1 MTSPHPVPATIDALL
16 ALWRGAPSLAYDVD
30 GTPVALR
37 VDDTVALE
45 DFDEP
50 RWLVVGTGAQGAAGG
65 VQATTGF
72 GLADRA
78 YELEVV
84 SELHVWSGATD
95 PAAVRSQAFAV
106 LDELARLLALTPDL
120 GGVVEWARVS
130 RSTYTPM
137 HDGAGTKALIEFT
150 VRVDARRFEGA

>member
-1 MTSPHPVPATIDALL
+1 MTSPHPVPAAIDALI
-16 ALWRGAPSLAYDVD
+16 ALWRGAPTLAYDVN

-37 VDDTVALE
+37 VHDTVALE
-45 DFDEP
+45 DLDEP
-50 RWLVVGTGAQGAAGG
+50 RALVVATGAQGAAGG

-78 YELEVV
+78 YEFEVAC
-84 SELHVWSGATD
+84 ELHVWSGDTD
-95 PAAVRSQAFAV
+95 PAPLRTQAFAV
-106 LDELARLLALTPDL
+106 LDELARLLAVRRDL
-120 GGVVEWARVS
+120 GGVADWARMT

-137 HDGAGTKALIEFT
+137 HDSTGTKALIEFT